1 MSDEM
6 ARGGGAGWR
15 AKQGGRGA
23 KGRAACRLAAL
34 VALAAL
40 AAAGCR
46 RRDDDPSRPRAAALP
61 ALELR
66 DETPDL
72 LLTWVDAKGE
82 FHTVQRPAE
91 VPPEGRDAVRVVV
104 TSRDDGSVSEL
115 LYVANLAQKSPDG
128 SYPVQSM
135 SRAEWEAV
143 AARRR
148 TAARS
153 PLPGGGEKVA
163 ALTVVIYG
171 ASWCGPCHQAADH
184 LKGRGVK
191 VVSKDIEAEP
201 GAAAEMRGKL
211 ERAGVRGGTIPVIDV
226 MGRVLVGFNPREL
239 DAAVA
244 AAASRTVTL

>member
-1 MSDEM
+1 VRGP
-6 ARGGGAGWR
+6 AR
-15 AKQGGRGA
+15 RGA
-23 KGRAACRLAAL
+23 TLLALAAF
-34 VALAAL
+34 VALAAF
-40 AAAGCR
+40 GCR

-66 DETPDL
+66 DDTPDL

-82 FHTVQRPAE
+82 FHTVQHPAE
-91 VPPEGRDAVRVVV
+91 VPPEGRDAVRVVI
-104 TSRDDGSVSEL
+104 TSRDEGSVSEL
-115 LYVANLAQKSPDG
+115 LYVANLAQRGPDG
-128 SYPVQSM
+128 AYPVQSV

-143 AARRR
+143 AEKRRQ
-148 TAARS
+148 AARS
-153 PLPGGGEKVA
+153 PLPGGGERVA

-184 LKGRGVK
+184 LRGRGVS

-201 GAAAEMRGKL
+201 AAANEMRAKL
-211 ERAGVRGGTIPVIDV
+211 DRAGMRGGTIPVIDV

-244 AAASRTVTL
+244 AAASKTVTL

>member
-1 MSDEM
+1 MR
-6 ARGGGAGWR
+6 ARAR
-15 AKQGGRGA
+15 
-23 KGRAACRLAAL
+23 RAAALLALASL
-34 VALAAL
+34 VAI
-40 AAAGCR
+40 GCR

-82 FHTVQRPAE
+82 FHTVQRPAD

-104 TSRDDGSVSEL
+104 TTRDEGSASEL
-115 LYVANLAQKSPDG
+115 LYVANLAQRGPDG
-128 SYPVQSM
+128 AYPVQSM

-143 AARRR
+143 AERRR
-148 TAARS
+148 QAARS
-153 PLPGGGEKVA
+153 PLPGGAERVA

-171 ASWCGPCHQAADH
+171 ASWCGPCHQAAEH
-184 LKGRGVK
+184 LRGRGVR
-191 VVSKDIEAEP
+191 VVSKDIEAER
-201 GAAAEMRGKL
+201 GAADEMRAKL
-211 ERAGVRGGTIPVIDV
+211 DRAGVRGGNIPVIDV

-244 AAASRTVTL
+244 AAAARTVTL

>member
-1 MSDEM
+1 MNDERALGG
-6 ARGGGAGWR
+6 ARGGVGMRGR
-15 AKQGGRGA
+15 ALRRGA
-23 KGRAACRLAAL
+23 ALLALAAL
-34 VALAAL
+34 VVS
-40 AAAGCR
+40 GCR
-46 RRDDDPSRPRAAALP
+46 GRDDDPSRPRASSLP

-82 FHTVQRPAE
+82 FHTVQHPAD

-104 TSRDDGSVSEL
+104 TSRDEGSSSEL
-115 LYVANLAQKSPDG
+115 LYVANLAQHNPNG
-128 SYPVQSM
+128 TYPVQSV

-143 AARRR
+143 ADRRR

-163 ALTVVIYG
+163 AVTVVIYG
-171 ASWCGPCHQAADH
+171 ASWCGPCHQAADY
-184 LKGRGVK
+184 LRGRGVK
-191 VVSKDIEAEP
+191 VVSKDTEAEP
-201 GAAAEMRGKL
+201 GAYAEMRGKL
-211 ERAGVRGGTIPVIDV
+211 DRAGMRSGNIPVIDV
-226 MGRVLVGFNPREL
+226 MGRLLIGFNPREL